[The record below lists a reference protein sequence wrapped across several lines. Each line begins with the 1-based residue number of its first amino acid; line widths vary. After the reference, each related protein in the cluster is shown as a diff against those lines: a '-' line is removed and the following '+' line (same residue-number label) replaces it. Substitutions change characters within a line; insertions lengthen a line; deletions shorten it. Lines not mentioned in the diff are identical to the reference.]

1 MAVQTSITMSD
12 SFSTMNDVM
21 IFRVSYWTRNSNW
34 LTSILM
40 NCLKKLLILFQLT
53 EKMLRSLFFSYS

>member
-1 MAVQTSITMSD
+1 
-12 SFSTMNDVM
+12 MNDVM